1 MAQRRRIPAEQRIFS
16 LVLALVASP
25 EGVTKRGLLASVYG
39 YSDRF
44 DPSKPDAALDRQFE
58 RDKDQLRALGVPVE
72 TIDSPQEPG
81 NTQLARYR
89 ISKDLLQ
96 MPEGLRFTP
105 RELTLLRMA
114 ALAWAEGSLTAE
126 SRRAAM
132 KLEALGASVDVR
144 HLGVAPRIGPPDPT
158 AQTLWRAIEELRVVR
173 FDYRLPSRERSLTR
187 RVAPLR
193 LHRADGRWHLIGRD
207 LDRAADR
214 VFLLSRIVGDVTL
227 TSARFSSDL
236 LAAADTVVSELLE
249 REGRQ
254 LATVAVAPGSVAE
267 ARLVPRAREVR
278 PRDSEDP
285 AAGRE
290 IVLGTLDYLEH
301 ALADELVAY
310 GDEVVVVG
318 PPELRSAV
326 ADRLRGI
333 AEAHRV
339 EPEEVRSD
347 G

>member
-1 MAQRRRIPAEQRIFS
+1 MSQRRRIPAEQRIFS

-25 EGVTKRGLLASVYG
+25 EGVTKRGLLSSVYG
-39 YSDRF
+39 YADRF
-44 DPSKPDAALDRQFE
+44 DASKPDAALDRQFE

-89 ISKDLLQ
+89 ISKELLQ
-96 MPEGLRFTP
+96 VPQGLRFTP

-132 KLEALGASVDVR
+132 KLEAIGADVDVR
-144 HLGVAPRIGPPDPT
+144 HLGVAPRIGPPDPA
-158 AQTLWRAIEELRVVR
+158 AQVLWRAIEEFRVVR

-214 VFLLSRIVGDVTL
+214 VFLLSRIVGDVVVT
-227 TSARFSSDL
+227 AERFSEDWLVS
-236 LAAADTVVSELLE
+236 AESVVADLLE
-249 REGRQ
+249 RESRQ
-254 LATVAVAPGSVAE
+254 LATVVVREGSVAE
-267 ARLVPRAREVR
+267 ARLAPRARAV
-278 PRDSEDP
+278 D
-285 AAGRE
+285 GRTLT
-290 IVLGTLDYLEH
+290 LGTLDYFEY

-310 GDEVVVVG
+310 GDEVTVLD
-318 PPELRSAV
+318 PPELRRAV
-326 ADRLRGI
+326 VDRLRRI
-333 AEAHRV
+333 AEAHS
-339 EPEEVRSD
+339 EPLETGGSTH